1 MFDLES
7 AYETYHEQI
16 YKFLYFLTFDE
27 QLAEDLMQETFI
39 RAQLARHTYRNQSS
53 EITWLRTI
61 AKNLA
66 IDYFRRKKLVK
77 FIPIPTGEQFGDVSI
92 SPETLLHIA
101 EEERGL
107 YEALAQLKFEYRVS
121 ILLRKIEGLSIKE
134 TAQVLGWNESKVKN
148 NTERG
153 MKKLAEC
160 LKEAKEI
167 G

>member
-77 FIPIPTGEQFGDVSI
+77 FIPIRTGEQFGDVSI

-107 YEALAQLKFEYRVS
+107 YEALAQLKFEYRAS
-121 ILLRKIEGLSIKE
+121 IVLRKIEGLSIKE

-153 MKKLAEC
+153 MKKLAEY
-160 LKEAKEI
+160 LKEGNRI